1 MQTMINSELIIDG
14 KKQGKGND
22 FPEVVDLHTMTDGI
36 TTTISRTISG
46 FSVAVREIHFQGF
59 SFVNQRYKADADV
72 ELHVKCTL
80 ANPVMAMGY
89 VRSGSVWNEYEL
101 QGSDVALTVQPH
113 EDDTRLKFR
122 KGTRVDVFNILL
134 LPEYVRSVCERN
146 PDVLERFMTSM
157 GRDIPMEAPAFQGGK
172 RLLRSLNGVG
182 DYYMMGKYVEKFLES
197 KVLECLTEYFYQKE
211 DVEER
216 PLKYNF
222 LLRDNVHDAR
232 QVMLRNYQE
241 PPSLHEL
248 AAMVGTNECT
258 LKKAF
263 KEEYG
268 ITVFQCLFDYRMELA
283 AKYLLDSQRP
293 IADIAT
299 RLGYDYQS
307 HFCTAFRRKYGIS
320 PTAFRSG
327 VHTKA

>member
-1 MQTMINSELIIDG
+1 MINSELIIDG
-14 KKQGKGND
+14 KQQGKGND
-22 FPEVVDLHTMTDGI
+22 FPKVVDLHTMTDGI
-36 TTTISRTISG
+36 TTTISRIVGG
-46 FSVAVREIHFQGF
+46 FSVAVREIHFRGF

-72 ELHVKCTL
+72 ELYVKCTL
-80 ANPVMAMGY
+80 ENPVMAMGY

-146 PDVLERFMTSM
+146 PDVLERFMASM

-182 DYYMMGKYVEKFLES
+182 DYYMMGKYGEKFLES

-211 DVEER
+211 HVEER

-222 LLRDNVHDAR
+222 LLRDKVHDAR
-232 QVMLRNYQE
+232 QVMLSRYQD

-293 IADIAT
+293 ISEIAT
-299 RLGYDYQS
+299 LLGFDYQS
-307 HFCTAFRRKYGIS
+307 HFCTAFRRKYGMS
-320 PTAFRSG
+320 PTEFR
-327 VHTKA
+327 VEYILRA

>member
-1 MQTMINSELIIDG
+1 MINSELIIDG
-14 KKQGKGND
+14 KKQGKGNN

-36 TTTISRTISG
+36 TTTISQTING

-80 ANPVMAMGY
+80 ENPVMAMGY

-146 PDVLERFMTSM
+146 PDVLEGFMTSM
-157 GRDIPMEAPAFQGGK
+157 GRDVPMEAPAFQGGK

-182 DYYMMGKYVEKFLES
+182 DYRMMGRYAEKFLES

-222 LLRDNVHDAR
+222 LLRDKVHDAR
-232 QVMLRNYQE
+232 QVMLRNYQD

-258 LKKAF
+258 LKRAF

>member
-1 MQTMINSELIIDG
+1 MINSELIIDG

-146 PDVLERFMTSM
+146 PDVLELFMTSM

-222 LLRDNVHDAR
+222 LLRDKVHDAR